1 MISQLKCIKL
11 QGHWIVV
18 GSYRQRANKLT
29 INDCLTVTIDGLK
42 GTNDITSL
50 HSHLIDQSDQ
60 KPEFHTINWRDTT
73 HFYSDDDYGRGC
85 WNSVTVNNSPIQL
98 YVHPDDHTQ
107 RIILYKITLV
117 SWQVHIS
124 CLFSFC
130 VLQPCGVDYELKTYI
145 SESPEEKPHKRWPL
159 LKYYFANWNNI
170 ESCDA
175 LILTDLIMD
184 LIFVVTLFTGT
195 Q

>member
-18 GSYRQRANKLT
+18 SSYRQCTNKLT
-29 INDCLTVTIDGLK
+29 INYCLTVAIDRLK

-60 KPEFHTINWRDTT
+60 ELEFHTINWRDTT
-73 HFYSDDDYGRGC
+73 HFYSDYDYHRGC
-85 WNSVTVNNSPIQL
+85 WNSVTVNSPIQL
-98 YVHPDDHTQ
+98 YVHLDDHTQ
-107 RIILYKITLV
+107 CIYIKLLV

-159 LKYYFANWNNI
+159 LKYYFTNWNNI

-184 LIFVVTLFTGT
+184 SIFVVTLFIGT

>member
-73 HFYSDDDYGRGC
+73 HFYSDDDYRRGC

-107 RIILYKITLV
+107 GIYIKLLLFLDKCTYPVYFLFV
-117 SWQVHIS
+117 SSSHAELIMNLKHIS
-124 CLFSFC
+124 ASH
-130 VLQPCGVDYELKTYI
+130 P
-145 SESPEEKPHKRWPL
+145 KR
-159 LKYYFANWNNI
+159 
-170 ESCDA
+170 S
-175 LILTDLIMD
+175 LIKGDH
-184 LIFVVTLFTGT
+184 F
-195 Q
+195 